1 MDIHDEITIP
11 GQEARHGDGPTWLS
25 ASPVWPAVKA
35 QTDGGQLYL
44 HQAMGLELVGQGH
57 NLVISTGTASGKSL
71 VFQAPTLHHLATNPS
86 ATAIA
91 IYPIKALARDQVIR
105 WQNMAEAAGLDPESI
120 NRIDGDVRDLT
131 ERRQIL
137 QRTRLALMTPDVIQQ
152 WLMAY
157 SEPLY
162 GKRPLRHDLREVQN
176 TQYNVRRFLSNLAF
190 LILDEAHTY
199 DGALGTHCLYLLHR
213 LQQKRKELMAQ
224 FEPLRVIAASATIHN
239 PAQHLETLTGLPF
252 QVVDDRYN
260 GSPRAELTVQHVV
273 GREPHDEGWRDLQAA
288 VREVISEDPDRSYI
302 AFIDDRQLAERAAAG
317 IEAAR
322 SITEDAII
330 VESRD
335 AMAYRSGLMHRE
347 RIEEALR
354 AGNIRG
360 LASTSAME
368 MGIDIP
374 DLQVGFNLGLHHSVG
389 RVRQRAGRVGRTGPG
404 RFIIV
409 APRHAFQFHE
419 DSLENY
425 WQQQVEPAR
434 LYPSNPNIKN
444 THGRCLAKETDL
456 NGMERAT
463 PSPTDAWPEQL
474 PQTLREI
481 ARGDHYAPEFQTG
494 DPQQPHRNDIRD
506 AADGRARIMQ
516 LMPGGETELLTSE
529 VTRREAARDAYPL
542 ATYFHAKQSYSV
554 LAWRESGGD
563 AVITARHA
571 PPRETRPI
579 LRSGA
584 TVTLQQP
591 RMSNLG
597 HLEYCTHAQ
606 AVAWERIVGCSI
618 REPGDGEWRDVH
630 YGAEGIAE
638 VVTNLRTTA
647 TVIVIWEDWF
657 DDANTRRDVAR
668 ALRTVLCSRESLH
681 PADIRTTHQN
691 VQVVRDGRAAE
702 VRRAIVLWDK
712 VGGGL
717 GLSKGVADNL
727 GRYTQ
732 ALLEIARQHGQRS
745 ERGRLLR
752 EDTAALLHRWAAA
765 VAPHTLS
772 PEQTPAITEYGG
784 VTFRSQLEARW
795 AAWFDRHRIAWE
807 YEPVRSDGWTPDFRL
822 VLDGIETY
830 AEVKPVTEFP
840 MDVAQQI
847 LGSGRRDVVILGKGP
862 RYAWRYRGDGWNPVD
877 LTRGRGHH
885 PATPQPPVSSA
896 PARFPGDR

>member
-1 MDIHDEITIP
+1 MDIHDEIIIP
-11 GQEARHGDGPTWLS
+11 GQEARYGDAPAWLTD
-25 ASPVWPAVKA
+25 SPAWPAVQA
-35 QTDGGQLYL
+35 QTGDGQLYL

-57 NLVISTGTASGKSL
+57 YLVISTGTASGKSL
-71 VFQAPTLHHLATNPS
+71 VFQAPTLHHMATHPN

-105 WQNMAEAAGLDPESI
+105 WQSMAEATGLDPSSI

-137 QRTRLALMTPDVIQQ
+137 QHTRLALMTPDVIQQ

-162 GKRPLRHDLREVQN
+162 GRRPLRHDLREVQN
-176 TQYNVRRFLSNLAF
+176 TQYNVRRFISNLAF

-213 LQQKRKELMAQ
+213 LQQKRRELMAE

-239 PAQHLETLTGLPF
+239 PARHLETLIGLPF
-252 QVVDDRYN
+252 QVVGDRYN

-288 VREVISEDPDRSYI
+288 VREVISEDPERSYI
-302 AFIDDRQLAERAAAG
+302 AFVDDRQLAERAAAG

-335 AMAYRSGLMHRE
+335 AMAYRSGLMRRE

-354 AGNIRG
+354 AGDIRG

-368 MGIDIP
+368 MGMDIP
-374 DLQVGFNLGLHHSVG
+374 DLQVGFNLGLPHSVG
-389 RVRQRAGRVGRTGPG
+389 KLKQRAGRVGRTGPG

-409 APRHAFQFHE
+409 APRHALQFHE
-419 DSLENY
+419 DSLAAY
-425 WQQQVEPAR
+425 WEQPVEPAR

-456 NGMERAT
+456 NGMERSI

-474 PQTLREI
+474 PQTLKEI
-481 ARGDHYAPEFQTG
+481 ARGDHYAPEFQSG
-494 DPQQPHRNDIRD
+494 DPQQPHRGDIRD

-516 LMPGGETELLTSE
+516 LMPGGEMELLTSE

-542 ATYFHAKQSYSV
+542 ATYLHAKQRYSI
-554 LAWRESGGD
+554 LAWREAGGET
-563 AVITARHA
+563 VITARHA
-571 PPRETRPI
+571 PTRETRPI
-579 LRSGA
+579 IRSGA

-591 RMSNLG
+591 RASTLG

-618 REPGDGEWRDVH
+618 RESGDADWRDVH
-630 YGAEGIAE
+630 YGAEGIPE
-638 VVTNLRTTA
+638 VETNLRTTA
-647 TVIVIWEDWF
+647 TVIIIWEDWF

-668 ALRTVLCSRESLH
+668 ALRTVLCSRESIH

-691 VQVVRDGRAAE
+691 VQVVRDGRSSE
-702 VRRAIVLWDK
+702 VHRAIVLWDK

-717 GLSKGVADNL
+717 GLSKAVADNL

-732 ALLEIARQHGQRS
+732 ALLEIARQPGQRS
-745 ERGRLLR
+745 ERERLLQ
-752 EDTAALLHRWAAA
+752 EDTAAMLHRWAAA
-765 VAPHTLS
+765 VAPNTLS

-784 VTFRSQLEARW
+784 TTFRSQLEARW
-795 AAWFDRHRIAWE
+795 AAYFDRRGIPWE
-807 YEPVRSDGWTPDFRL
+807 YEPVRFDGWTPDFRL
-822 VLDGIETY
+822 VLGDAVAY

-840 MDVAQQI
+840 MDVAQRLLNSGCGADVLI
-847 LGSGRRDVVILGKGP
+847 LGNGP
-862 RYAWRYRGDGWNPVD
+862 RHAWRYRDGGWRSTD
-877 LTRGRGHH
+877 LT
-885 PATPQPPVSSA
+885 T
-896 PARFPGDR
+896 

>member
-11 GQEARHGDGPTWLS
+11 GQEARYGDVPAWLTD
-25 ASPVWPAVKA
+25 SPVWPAVKD
-35 QTDGGQLYL
+35 QTSGGQLYL
-44 HQAMGLELVGQGH
+44 HQAMGLELLSQGH

-71 VFQAPTLHHLATNPS
+71 VFQAPTLHHLAAHPN

-105 WQNMAEAAGLDPESI
+105 WQSMAEAAGLDPGSI

-131 ERRQIL
+131 ERREIL

-176 TQYNVRRFLSNLAF
+176 TQYNVRRFISNLAF
-190 LILDEAHTY
+190 LILDEAHAY

-213 LQQKRKELMAQ
+213 LQQKRRELMAQ

-273 GREPHDEGWRDLQAA
+273 GRDPHDEGWRDLQAA
-288 VREVISEDPDRSYI
+288 VREVISEDPHRSYI

-335 AMAYRSGLMHRE
+335 AMAYRSGLMRRE

-354 AGNIRG
+354 EGDIRG

-374 DLQVGFNLGLHHSVG
+374 DLQVGFNLGLPHSVG
-389 RVRQRAGRVGRTGPG
+389 KVKQRAGRVGRTGPG

-409 APRHAFQFHE
+409 ASRHALQFHE
-419 DSLENY
+419 DSLDVY
-425 WQQQVEPAR
+425 WNQAVEPAR
-434 LYPSNPNIKN
+434 LYPSNPNIRN

-456 NGMERAT
+456 NGMERSI

-506 AADGRARIMQ
+506 AADGRARIVQ
-516 LMPGGETELLTSE
+516 LMPGGDMELLTSE

-542 ATYFHAKQSYSV
+542 ATYLHAKQSYSV
-554 LAWRESGGD
+554 LAWRETGGET
-563 AVITARHA
+563 VITARHA

-579 LRSGA
+579 TRSGA

-591 RMSNLG
+591 RTSTLG

-606 AVAWERIVGCSI
+606 AVAWERIVGCSV
-618 REPGDGEWRDVH
+618 REQGDADWRDVH
-630 YGAEGIAE
+630 YGAEGIPE
-638 VVTNLRTTA
+638 VETNLRTTA
-647 TVIVIWEDWF
+647 TVLIIWEDWF
-657 DDANTRRDVAR
+657 DDVNTRRDVAR
-668 ALRTVLCSRESLH
+668 ALRTVVCSRESIH

-691 VQVVRDGRAAE
+691 VQVVRDGRSSE

-717 GLSKGVADNL
+717 GLSKAIADNL

-732 ALLEIARQHGQRS
+732 ALLEIARSSGQRA
-745 ERGRLLR
+745 ERERLLR
-752 EDTAALLHRWAAA
+752 EDTAVLLHRWAAD
-765 VAPHTLS
+765 VAPHTLA

-784 VTFRSQLEARW
+784 TTFRSRLEAHW
-795 AAWFDRHRIAWE
+795 AAYFDRRRIVWE
-807 YEPVRSDGWTPDFRL
+807 YEPARFNGWAPDFRL
-822 VLDGIETY
+822 VLDGAQVY

-840 MDVAQQI
+840 MDVAQRMLGAGCGADVLI
-847 LGSGRRDVVILGKGP
+847 LGQGP
-862 RYAWRYRGDGWNPVD
+862 RQAWRYRDGGWGSAD
-877 LTRGRGHH
+877 LT
-885 PATPQPPVSSA
+885 V
-896 PARFPGDR
+896 

>member
-1 MDIHDEITIP
+1 MNIHDEITIP
-11 GQEARHGDGPTWLS
+11 GQEARHGDAPAWLS
-25 ASPVWPAVKA
+25 GSPVWPAVRA
-35 QTDGGQLYL
+35 QTGDGQLYL
-44 HQAMGLELVGQGH
+44 HQAMGLELVGRGH

-71 VFQAPTLHHLATNPS
+71 VFQAPTLDHLVANPD

-105 WQNMAEAAGLDPESI
+105 WQSMAEAAGLDPDVI

-131 ERRQIL
+131 ERRQVL

-176 TQYNVRRFLSNLAF
+176 TQYNVRRFISNLAF

-260 GSPRAELTVQHVV
+260 GSPRAELTVQHAI

-288 VREVISEDPDRSYI
+288 VREVLSADPDRSYI

-335 AMAYRSGLMHRE
+335 AMAYRSGLMRRE

-354 AGNIRG
+354 DGDIRG

-374 DLQVGFNLGLHHSVG
+374 DLQVGFNLGLPHSVG
-389 RVRQRAGRVGRTGPG
+389 RLKQRAGRVGRTGPG

-425 WQQQVEPAR
+425 WQQPVEPAR

-456 NGMERAT
+456 NGMERAI

-506 AADGRARIMQ
+506 AADGRAGIVQ
-516 LMPGGETELLTSE
+516 LMPGGDTELLTSE

-542 ATYFHAKQSYSV
+542 ATYLHAKQSYSI
-554 LAWRESGGD
+554 LAWRETGGD
-563 AVITARHA
+563 TVITARHA

-579 LRSGA
+579 TQSGA

-591 RMSNLG
+591 RMSTRG

-618 REPGDGEWRDVH
+618 REPGDAEWRDVH
-630 YGAEGIAE
+630 YAAEGIPE

-647 TVIVIWEDWF
+647 TVIIIWEDWF
-657 DDANTRRDVAR
+657 DDVNTRRDVAR
-668 ALRTVLCSRESLH
+668 ALRTVMCSRESVH

-691 VQVVRDGRAAE
+691 VQVVRDGRSSE

-717 GLSKGVADNL
+717 GLSKAVADNL
-727 GRYTQ
+727 GRHTQ
-732 ALLEIARQHGQRS
+732 ALLEIARSSGQRS
-745 ERGRLLR
+745 ERERLLR
-752 EDTAALLHRWAAA
+752 EDTATLLHRWVAN
-765 VAPHTLS
+765 VAPHTLG
-772 PEQTPAITEYGG
+772 PEQTPVITEYGG

-795 AAWFDRHRIAWE
+795 AAYLDRRGIAWE
-807 YEPVRSDGWTPDFRL
+807 YEPARFDGWTPDFRL
-822 VLDGIETY
+822 VMDGVEVY
-830 AEVKPVTEFP
+830 AEVKPVSEFP
-840 MDVAQQI
+840 MDVAQRILNAGCDADVLI
-847 LGSGRRDVVILGKGP
+847 LGQGP
-862 RYAWRYRGDGWNPVD
+862 GHAWRYRGDGW
-877 LTRGRGHH
+877 
-885 PATPQPPVSSA
+885 ATMD
-896 PARFPGDR
+896 FPE

>member
-1 MDIHDEITIP
+1 MNIHDEITIP
-11 GQEARHGDGPTWLS
+11 GQEARHGEMPSWL
-25 ASPVWPAVKA
+25 ADSPVWPAVKG
-35 QTDGGQLYL
+35 QTTGGQLYL
-44 HQAMGLELVGQGH
+44 HQAMGLDLLGQGH

-71 VFQAPTLHHLATNPS
+71 VFQAPTLHHLAVDPN

-105 WQNMAEAAGLDPESI
+105 WQSMAEAAGLDPDSI

-131 ERRQIL
+131 ERREIL

-162 GKRPLRHDLREVQN
+162 GRRPLRHDLREVQN
-176 TQYNVRRFLSNLAF
+176 TQYNVRRFISNLAF

-213 LQQKRKELMAQ
+213 LQQKRKELMSQ

-260 GSPRAELTVQHVV
+260 GSPRAELTVQHAV
-273 GREPHDEGWRDLQAA
+273 GRDPHDEGWRDLQAA
-288 VREVISEDPDRSYI
+288 VRDVISEDPNRSYI

-322 SITEDAII
+322 GITEDAII

-335 AMAYRSGLMHRE
+335 AMAYRSGLMRRE

-354 AGNIRG
+354 DGDIRG

-374 DLQVGFNLGLHHSVG
+374 DLQVGFNLGLPHSVG
-389 RVRQRAGRVGRTGPG
+389 KLRQRAGRVGRTGPG

-409 APRHAFQFHE
+409 APRHALQFHE
-419 DSLENY
+419 DSLEVY
-425 WQQQVEPAR
+425 WNQQVEPAR

-456 NGMERAT
+456 NGMERAI

-506 AADGRARIMQ
+506 AADGRARIVQ
-516 LMPGGETELLTSE
+516 LMPGGEMELLTSE

-542 ATYFHAKQSYSV
+542 ATYFHAKQSYSI
-554 LAWRESGGD
+554 LAWRESGGET
-563 AVITARHA
+563 VISARHA

-579 LRSGA
+579 TRSGA

-591 RMSNLG
+591 RMSTLG

-618 REPGDGEWRDVH
+618 RETGDADWRDVN
-630 YGAEGIAE
+630 YGAEGIPE

-647 TVIVIWEDWF
+647 TVIIVWEDWF
-657 DDANTRRDVAR
+657 DDVNTRRNVAR
-668 ALRTVLCSRESLH
+668 ALRTVMCSRESIH
-681 PADIRTTHQN
+681 PADVRTTHQN
-691 VQVVRDGRAAE
+691 VQVVRDGRSSE

-717 GLSKGVADNL
+717 GLSKAVADNL
-727 GRYTQ
+727 CRYTQ
-732 ALLEIARQHGQRS
+732 ALLEVARSSGQRS
-745 ERGRLLR
+745 ERERLLK

-765 VAPHTLS
+765 VAPHTLA
-772 PEQTPAITEYGG
+772 PEQTPVITEYGG
-784 VTFRSQLEARW
+784 TTFRSQLEARW
-795 AAWFDRHRIAWE
+795 AAYFDRRGIAWE
-807 YEPVRSDGWTPDFRL
+807 YEPAKFDGWTPDFRL
-822 VLDGIETY
+822 VMDGVHVY
-830 AEVKPVTEFP
+830 AEVKPVAEFP
-840 MDVAQQI
+840 MNVAQRILNAGCNADVLI
-847 LGSGRRDVVILGKGP
+847 LGQGP
-862 RYAWRYRGDGWNPVD
+862 RHAWRYWDGGWGSTD
-877 LTRGRGHH
+877 FTI
-885 PATPQPPVSSA
+885 
-896 PARFPGDR
+896 